1 MRPKIYLFGDSI
13 TEESFGDGGW
23 GASLSHHFSRTVDV
37 VLRGYSGY
45 NTRWALKVA
54 ERIFPPVES
63 GGAPPLAVTVFFGA
77 NDACLPDRYSAFQ
90 HVPLHEY
97 KQNLHSIISFFK
109 HWNMEDLPFDVLKL
123 VHAYGSL
130 DEKRWPEIVILL
142 ITPPP
147 IDEDARLR
155 YASNTL
161 ALYIFNKV
169 YRNLVKEI
177 ALKFCR
183 HPYIENPSGLPERTN
198 EAAGAY
204 AQACKSVAKECGCP
218 VVDLWIKMQECPD
231 WKQAYL
237 SDGLHLT
244 QAGNRIVFE
253 EVVKELKEKGISVE
267 NLPVDLPHIANI
279 DPQDPLKAFQDY

>member
-23 GASLSHHFSRTVDV
+23 GASLSHHFCRTVDV

-45 NTRWALKVA
+45 NTRWAVKVA

-63 GGAPPLAVTVFFGA
+63 GGAPPLAFTVFFGA

-109 HWNMEDLPFDVLKL
+109 
-123 VHAYGSL
+123 
-130 DEKRWPEIVILL
+130 KRWPEIVILL

-155 YASNTL
+155 YDSNTL
-161 ALYIFNKV
+161 ALYIFVPFFLNTS
-169 YRNLVKEI
+169 YG
-177 ALKFCR
+177 

-204 AQACKSVAKECGCP
+204 AQACISVAKECGCP

-279 DPQDPLKAFQDY
+279 DPQDPLKAFQDC

>member
-1 MRPKIYLFGDSI
+1 MRPNIYLFGDSI

-23 GASLSHHFSRTVDV
+23 GASLSHHFCRTVDV

-90 HVPLHEY
+90 HVPLREY

-109 HWNMEDLPFDVLKL
+109 
-123 VHAYGSL
+123 
-130 DEKRWPEIVILL
+130 KRWPEIVILL

-147 IDEDARLR
+147 IDEDARL
-155 YASNTL
+155 
-161 ALYIFNKV
+161 
-169 YRNLVKEI
+169 
-177 ALKFCR
+177 R

-204 AQACKSVAKECGCP
+204 AQACISVAKECGCP

-279 DPQDPLKAFQDY
+279 DPQDPLKAFQDC